1 MHNVIK
7 MLTELGPFVYYE
19 EFEKLFV
26 KEVLNFCSIESQQFI
41 ECCDCRQKSKAAL
54 FHILSQE
61 GTNGLKIS
69 ENAKHVQSCDLN
81 DLTSSNGLEALMFSS
96 LSSDISLFEGISSS
110 TFRLKTNFM
119 HSRERASTRV
129 FAWHKQEI
137 MGKCLETVAA

>member
-1 MHNVIK
+1 
-7 MLTELGPFVYYE
+7 MLSKCLQNLGLLFTT
-19 EFEKLFV
+19 KSLRNLFV

-69 ENAKHVQSCDLN
+69 ENAKRVQSCDLN
-81 DLTSSNGLEALMFSS
+81 DLTSSNAPETLVCSS
-96 LSSDISLFEGISSS
+96 LSSDISLFERIASSA
-110 TFRLKTNFM
+110 FRLKTNFM

>member
-19 EFEKLFV
+19 EFEKPFV

-41 ECCDCRQKSKAAL
+41 ECCDCRHKSKAVL

-61 GTNGLKIS
+61 GTNGLEIS

-110 TFRLKTNFM
+110 AFRLKTNFM

>member
-61 GTNGLKIS
+61 GTTGLK
-69 ENAKHVQSCDLN
+69 
-81 DLTSSNGLEALMFSS
+81 
-96 LSSDISLFEGISSS
+96 
-110 TFRLKTNFM
+110 NF
-119 HSRERASTRV
+119 
-129 FAWHKQEI
+129 
-137 MGKCLETVAA
+137 